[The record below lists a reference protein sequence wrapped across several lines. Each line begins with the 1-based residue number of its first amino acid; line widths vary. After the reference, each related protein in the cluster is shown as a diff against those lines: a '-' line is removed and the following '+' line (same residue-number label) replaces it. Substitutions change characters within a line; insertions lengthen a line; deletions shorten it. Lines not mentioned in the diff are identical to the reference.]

1 MKKILPLTLLAA
13 LCAQSAYADTTP
25 SQASNNGFIAD
36 SHLDLLF
43 RNAFIDRNYRGN
55 TETRDEW
62 GQAAIL
68 NFTSGFTQGPVGFG
82 FDALGQ
88 YAVRLDGGWGQG
100 GGAGIDFF
108 SQNQDGQSKNDLEKI
123 GGRAKMRVSKTV
135 LSYGTQ
141 APVLPILNADS
152 SRLLDETYT
161 GVMLDSQEIDGLDV
175 TAGHFTAEQQKSSNK
190 YNSGLHALTFG
201 GASYQFN
208 DRLSGSIYASNVESV
223 LSKQYLGMTYTQ
235 PLAPEHSLIFDFN
248 GYNSHLNKGYAESQD
263 TGRHNDIWSFATSY
277 VAGMHTFK
285 IAYQQST
292 GSTGYNYG
300 GYGKNGGV
308 GDGGNSIYV
317 SNSYW
322 SDFNGK
328 GERSIQLAYSADL
341 GKVGLPGLTYDVAY
355 VTADNIETAE
365 TNNGHEHELF
375 NQIQYK
381 VPSGVAKNLK
391 IKLRYSILRV
401 SADASSYNVGG
412 NEVRV
417 FVEYPLSI
425 F

>member
-1 MKKILPLTLLAA
+1 MKKLLPLTILAV
-13 LCAQSAYADTTP
+13 LCAQSAYAFAGTEQD
-25 SQASNNGFIAD
+25 NDGFIAD

-82 FDALGQ
+82 FDAVGQ
-88 YAVRLDGGWGQG
+88 YAHRLDGGWGQG

-108 SQNQDGQSKNDLEKI
+108 SQNQDGKSKTDLEKF
-123 GGRAKMRVSKTV
+123 GGRAKMRISKTV
-135 LSYGTQ
+135 FSYGTQ
-141 APVLPILNADS
+141 APELPILSADS

-161 GVMLDSQEIDGLDV
+161 GFMVDSQEIDGLDI
-175 TAGHFTAEQQKSSNK
+175 TAGHFTAEQQKSSNH
-190 YNSGLHALTFG
+190 YNSGLRTLTFA

-208 DRLSGSIYASNVESV
+208 DRLKGSVYAANDVGA
-223 LSKQYLGMTYTQ
+223 LSKQYLGLTYTQ
-235 PLAPEHSLIFDFN
+235 PLVHAQSLIFDFN
-248 GYNSHLNKGYAESQD
+248 GYNSHLNRNYAASQD
-263 TGRHNDIWSFATSY
+263 TGRQNDIWSFATSY
-277 VAGMHTFK
+277 VTGMNTFK

-300 GYGKNGGV
+300 GYRDNGGV
-308 GDGGNSIYV
+308 GDGGNSIWV

-328 GERSIQLAYSADL
+328 GERSIQFAYSADL
-341 GKVGLPGLTYDVAY
+341 SKVGLDGVTYDAAY
-355 VTADNIETAE
+355 VTADNIETDE

-391 IKLRYSILRV
+391 VKLRYSILRV
-401 SADASSYNVGG
+401 SKDASSYNVGG
-412 NEVRV
+412 NEIRV
-417 FVEYPLSI
+417 FVEYPISI